1 MPLGRR
7 TGPWPG
13 SRIEEG
19 GLRKKKGFL
28 GRTLFSSLMWSLS
41 GVSAGGSQSILG
53 AQIGDAGGWERL
65 EGFRGALIR
74 IISSNADDFA
84 TICCNTTRGHYQ

>member
-28 GRTLFSSLMWSLS
+28 GRVLLSSLMWSLR
-41 GVSAGGSQSILG
+41 VYQLEVLESILG
-53 AQIGDAGGWERL
+53 AQMGEAGGWERW
-65 EGFRGALIR
+65 EGEEERSYA
-74 IISSNADDFA
+74 
-84 TICCNTTRGHYQ
+84 